1 MSRERG
7 PIVKMAA
14 EMDKDDDFQVK
25 SFLELVIS
33 SQNFHCANSE
43 RHISEV
49 LTYKDISERTER
61 SVGEQLK

>member
-14 EMDKDDDFQVK
+14 EMDKGEE
-25 SFLELVIS
+25 FLRACNRQS
-33 SQNFHCANSE
+33 KFCANSE

-49 LTYKDISERTER
+49 LTYEDLSERTER
-61 SVGEQLK
+61 TVGEQL